1 MTPPPPPPSGDVV
14 TTRRSGMVR
23 RKTSAVHVPTA
34 HSRAAASPGSERG
47 VQSRHAISLP
57 SSDADAVSRMSA
69 WAPPWAPPWASPAP
83 STSMASPPAPTADP
97 SAREYSEPPVVATS
111 ACVLLAEATDT
122 VAPPGGDHV
131 ALGSPSAAFTSLTP
145 DATHCTT
152 YPPSTLHTHSVCSF
166 AEKPRNSV
174 SASSS
179 SSSMARMRVS
189 PANDTTRWVSDGC
202 VAASPLRRLQ
212 HPLTPGSSTAAR
224 SWMPTPFR
232 TIRRDP
238 SLFTPEHITTCPC
251 PCRSKST
258 TAKSTM
264 GPRFVNDSRHST

>member
-14 TTRRSGMVR
+14 TSRRSGMVR
-23 RKTSAVHVPTA
+23 RATSAVHVPTA
-34 HSRAAASPGSERG
+34 HRSAAASPGSERG

-57 SSDADAVSRMSA
+57 SRDADAISRMSA
-69 WAPPWAPPWASPAP
+69 WAPPWAPPAA

-97 SAREYSEPPVVATS
+97 SASEYSEPPVVATS

-152 YPPSTLHTHSVCSF
+152 YPPSTLHTHSVCSCS
-166 AEKPRNSV
+166 EKPRKSV

-179 SSSMARMRVS
+179 SSSMASTRVS
-189 PANDTTRWVSDGC
+189 RAKDTTSRVSDGC
-202 VAASPLRRLQ
+202 VDASPLRRLQ

-232 TIRRDP
+232 TTRRDP
-238 SLFTPEHITTCPC
+238 SLFTPEHVTTCPC